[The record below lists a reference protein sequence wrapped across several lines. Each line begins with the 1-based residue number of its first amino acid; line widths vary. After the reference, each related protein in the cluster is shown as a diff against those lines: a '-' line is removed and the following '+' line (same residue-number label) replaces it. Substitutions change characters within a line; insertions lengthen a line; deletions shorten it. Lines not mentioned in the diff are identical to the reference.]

1 MAICDVFD
9 ALTSK
14 RYYKEAFSVEKS
26 MQIIEES
33 KGKDFEPRL
42 DAFKRVL
49 PKMISIVKEL
59 PDTEPAHILKVYRED
74 NNGAL
79 A

>member
-1 MAICDVFD
+1 
-9 ALTSK
+9 
-14 RYYKEAFSVEKS
+14 

-42 DAFKRVL
+42 VDAFKRVL